1 VALLALQWKV
11 TLEELK
17 VDPGAGLSICAGP
30 LPGVGVGAGVAL
42 GVGVGVG
49 VGVDVG
55 VCVGWKARRKNP
67 PRVAKVVRTPSGV
80 NL

>member
-1 VALLALQWKV
+1 VELLALQWKV

-30 LPGVGVGAGVAL
+30 LPGVGVG
-42 GVGVGVG
+42 VG
-49 VGVDVG
+49 VG
-55 VCVGWKARRKNP
+55 VCVGWKVRYRGLTPDWKFEGIE
-67 PRVAKVVRTPSGV
+67 AKVVRTPAGV